1 MSMSKST
8 TSEPPRGNE
17 ETKGFRALQFPWKLH
32 ELLTKAESNGN
43 DGIVSWLPGTNAF
56 KVHNKTL
63 FASKILPAYFS
74 ATKYKSFQRN
84 LNLWGFETITDM
96 PNKGGIH
103 HPLFLRTDVEKCHYM
118 TRQKIKKADSNGEKI
133 PNKQEAS
140 KSLAALS
147 DLVSRA
153 AMRHAPTQP
162 AERKD
167 GNADPLSFQQK
178 LHFILSQS
186 EYMGC
191 MTWTQD
197 GRCIRIVDP
206 FRFQEL
212 VAPTYFSI
220 ASYTSFLVELEKYGF
235 KKVNHAGHAECFYHD
250 VSRTRSGVMPFVL
263 MPPSRFS
270 TDLLVCPVAYSVND
284 PWAPALMQVHV
295 DS

>member
-1 MSMSKST
+1 MSKPT
-8 TSEPPRGNE
+8 TPESHTGGNE
-17 ETKGFRALQFPWKLH
+17 GTKEDRANVQFPWKLH
-32 ELLTKAESNGN
+32 ELLTKAETNGN
-43 DGIVSWLPGTNAF
+43 DSIVSWLPGSSAF

-84 LNLWGFETITDM
+84 LNLWGFETLTVM

-103 HPLFLRTDVEKCHYM
+103 HPLFLRADIEKCHYM
-118 TRQKIKKADSNGEKI
+118 TRQKIKKADSPNVEKV
-133 PNKQEAS
+133 PTRQEVS
-140 KSLAALS
+140 TSLAALTGMAS
-147 DLVSRA
+147 
-153 AMRHAPTQP
+153 HGQPTQ
-162 AERKD
+162 RRD
-167 GNADPLSFQQK
+167 GNTDPLTFPRK

-212 VAPTYFSI
+212 VAPTYFSM

-250 VSRTRSGVMPFVL
+250 VSRRSGVIAFALLCFAL
-263 MPPSRFS
+263 MPACS
-270 TDLLVCPVAYSVND
+270 
-284 PWAPALMQVHV
+284 
-295 DS
+295 

>member
-1 MSMSKST
+1 MPTST
-8 TSEPPRGNE
+8 TTEEPPPGGNAY
-17 ETKGFRALQFPWKLH
+17 THPDRTPSVQFPWKLH

-43 DGIVSWLPGTNAF
+43 DSIISWLPGTSAF
-56 KVHNKTL
+56 KVHDKTL

-84 LNLWGFETITDM
+84 LNLWGFETINDM

-103 HPLFLRTDVEKCHYM
+103 HPLFLRADVEKCHYM
-118 TRQKIKKADSNGEKI
+118 TRHKVKKVDSNGEKI

-147 DLVSRA
+147 DLASRA
-153 AMRHAPTQP
+153 PAVHEPT
-162 AERKD
+162 RKD
-167 GNADPLSFQQK
+167 GNTDPLVVSFARK

-212 VAPTYFSI
+212 VAPTYFSM

-250 VSRTRSGVMPFVL
+250 VSRRFGVVA
-263 MPPSRFS
+263 
-270 TDLLVCPVAYSVND
+270 DIVCF
-284 PWAPALMQVHV
+284 
-295 DS
+295 DSAVVMLN

>member
-1 MSMSKST
+1 MPTST
-8 TSEPPRGNE
+8 TTEEPPPGAFEMTQE
-17 ETKGFRALQFPWKLH
+17 ERTPNVQFPWKLH

-43 DGIVSWLPGTNAF
+43 DSIISWLPGTSAF
-56 KVHNKTL
+56 KVHDKTL

-84 LNLWGFETITDM
+84 LNLWGFETINDM

-103 HPLFLRTDVEKCHYM
+103 HPLFLRADVEKCHYM
-118 TRQKIKKADSNGEKI
+118 TRHKVKKVDSNGEKI

-147 DLVSRA
+147 DLASRA
-153 AMRHAPTQP
+153 PAVHEPT
-162 AERKD
+162 RKD
-167 GNADPLSFQQK
+167 GNTDPLVVSFARK

-212 VAPTYFSI
+212 VAPTYFSM

-250 VSRTRSGVMPFVL
+250 VSRRFGVAA
-263 MPPSRFS
+263 
-270 TDLLVCPVAYSVND
+270 DDVCF
-284 PWAPALMQVHV
+284 
-295 DS
+295 DSAIMIFN

>member
-1 MSMSKST
+1 MSKST
-8 TSEPPRGNE
+8 TSDPPGGNA
-17 ETKGFRALQFPWKLH
+17 ETKEDRANVQFPWKLH

-43 DGIVSWLPGTNAF
+43 ESIVSWLPGTNAF

-63 FASKILPAYFS
+63 FASKILPAYFT

-96 PNKGGIH
+96 PNKGGIY

-118 TRQKIKKADSNGEKI
+118 NRQKIKKTDSSSEKMHT
-133 PNKQEAS
+133 KQEAS

-147 DLVSRA
+147 DMASRA
-153 AMRHAPTQP
+153 AGVHASTQP
-162 AERKD
+162 TERKD
-167 GNADPLSFQQK
+167 GNTDPLSFPRK

-212 VAPTYFSI
+212 VAPTYFSM

-250 VSRTRSGVMPFVL
+250 VSRRSDVMPFAL
-263 MPPSRFS
+263 MPPS
-270 TDLLVCPVAYSVND
+270 
-284 PWAPALMQVHV
+284 
-295 DS
+295 